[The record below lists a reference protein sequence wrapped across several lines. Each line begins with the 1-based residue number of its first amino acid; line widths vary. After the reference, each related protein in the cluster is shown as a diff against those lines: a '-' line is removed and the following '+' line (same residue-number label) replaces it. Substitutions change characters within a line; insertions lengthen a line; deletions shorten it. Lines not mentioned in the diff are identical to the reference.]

1 MTIPIY
7 AIVIAVVCFIA
18 IVIFL
23 IFAKRTQHYT
33 IAGTIH
39 IDMSR
44 TDKDI
49 CLFTL
54 DMPLDE
60 IKDHKAVLI
69 RVDGGASL
77 KEWDS

>member
-7 AIVIAVVCFIA
+7 AIVIAAICFIA
-18 IVIFL
+18 IIIFL
-23 IFAKRTQHYT
+23 IFVKRNQHYT

-60 IKDHKAVLI
+60 IKEHRAVLI
-69 RVDGGASL
+69 RVDNGAVL
-77 KEWDS
+77 KEWEK